1 MKFIFFSIILHF
13 SILAFG
19 ISIYPLKEQPILK
32 LKLKN
37 NFDTAKILFNSDS
50 FQSKSQPIEDKIE
63 KSVDNKTLEIADKLI
78 SQTNSK
84 PKTLTEKKI
93 AKKNNTKIVKTKKT
107 EKSEKIVKEKKE
119 QNQNLVNSDIIE
131 ISEGIF
137 AARNQG
143 IDGLK
148 YSFISQP
155 EPEYPLA
162 AKRISFNNEVSI
174 RVRFLVDFNGNIEE
188 IKFYNTKDN
197 LGFQNEVQKTLKN
210 WKLTPVILN
219 GKPIKLY
226 FYKEFKFN
234 QKQI

>member
-93 AKKNNTKIVKTKKT
+93 AKKNNT
-107 EKSEKIVKEKKE
+107 KIVKEKKE